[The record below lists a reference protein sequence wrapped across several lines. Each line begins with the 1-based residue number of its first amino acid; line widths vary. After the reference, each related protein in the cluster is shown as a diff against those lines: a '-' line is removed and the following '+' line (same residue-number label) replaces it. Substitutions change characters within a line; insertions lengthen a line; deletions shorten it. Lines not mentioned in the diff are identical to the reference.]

1 MNKLICGGEKI
12 SGSGIFS
19 LPQNHLNYVI
29 FKYYCILSYPVI
41 PIFIHH
47 CILNLFINQ
56 LSRSGSNLVFNTEFF
71 TDYSDCAPK
80 TAAPQGLDD
89 EAAKK
94 LWDLSASMVGLT

>member
-1 MNKLICGGEKI
+1 MWENNFAR
-12 SGSGIFS
+12 SGHIFLTTES
-19 LPQNHLNYVI
+19 AEL
-29 FKYYCILSYPVI
+29 KYYCIVSYPVI

-47 CILNLFINQ
+47 CILNFMSLNQ
-56 LSRSGSNLVFNTEFF
+56 LSRSRSNLVFNTEFF

-80 TAAPQGLDD
+80 MAAPQGLDD